1 MSKQAVE
8 EILRK
13 ASADARFRGRLK
25 SDFEAATK
33 SYKLTAAEKQQLK
46 AGAKAVTSKKMPARQ
61 AAVQLQNVDVDA

>member
-13 ASADARFRGRLK
+13 ASADARFRSRLK

-33 SYKLTAAEKQQLK
+33 RYKLTAVEKQQLR
-46 AGAKAVTSKKMPARQ
+46 AGATEKAVTSKKMPARR
-61 AAVQLQNVDVDA
+61 AAEEVISDV